1 MSRKDVGAQ
10 RIDVFIRLV
19 GLILVAL
26 GLAVFVMTAT
36 TPLNPAL
43 SALYYL
49 VSLMFLG
56 SGLLTLIARF
66 A

>member
-1 MSRKDVGAQ
+1 MSRKDVASQ

-26 GLAVFVMTAT
+26 GLVVFVATAT

-43 SALYYL
+43 AALYYL
-49 VSLMFLG
+49 VSIVFLG
-56 SGLLTLIARF
+56 SGLLALIARF